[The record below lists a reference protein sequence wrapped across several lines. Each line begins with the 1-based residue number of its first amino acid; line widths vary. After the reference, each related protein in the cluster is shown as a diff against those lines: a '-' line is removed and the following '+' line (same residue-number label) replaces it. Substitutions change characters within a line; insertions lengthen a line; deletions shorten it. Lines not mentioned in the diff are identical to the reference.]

1 MVVTGGKNAGVVTGG
16 VSDDGGVEG
25 DNKLKTI
32 IGENNKC
39 TQQTCLVQKHG
50 KVTIVGNGM
59 ETYPPIHF
67 TRIAKVE
74 VNEASRIK
82 KTRKIFK
89 RKSKFGRVMRKKNEK
104 KCKTITSSVPS
115 SITLDVDDKSSVSSI
130 TTSGDAISQVNRNLA
145 RTKKQVKNLK
155 DLNKQKQMKIEKL
168 TKELNLVRQQFTKE
182 KKVSNFLIQES
193 KMEVDRSRN
202 ESAKVTKTNKC
213 LTRES
218 KHLKESIEEIK
229 RKDVAV
235 LKESIE
241 EMKIKDKAI
250 LKQSIEEIKRKGKA
264 VLKES
269 IEEMK
274 IKEKTE
280 RINIIRKERLR
291 ASRKL
296 HLAKQSINKEKQKN
310 NELITTLKNM
320 KEDQIIMYE
329 KHREYSNELSN
340 AKKIQEELNKKVQSQ
355 KHKLLRQQEKQ
366 YNERKLTNSK
376 CKEKDNEIHDLKET
390 LFEISDEILE

>member
-1 MVVTGGKNAGVVTGG
+1 
-16 VSDDGGVEG
+16 
-25 DNKLKTI
+25 
-32 IGENNKC
+32 
-39 TQQTCLVQKHG
+39 
-50 KVTIVGNGM
+50 M
-59 ETYPPIHF
+59 E
-67 TRIAKVE
+67 
-74 VNEASRIK
+74 
-82 KTRKIFK
+82 
-89 RKSKFGRVMRKKNEK
+89 
-104 KCKTITSSVPS
+104 SSVPS
-115 SITLDVDDKSSVSSI
+115 PIILNVDDKSSVSSI
-130 TTSGDAISQVNRNLA
+130 TTSGDSISQVNRNLA

-168 TKELNLVRQQFTKE
+168 TKELNIVRQQFTKE

-193 KMEVDRSRN
+193 KMEVDRSQN

-229 RKDVAV
+229 RKDV
-235 LKESIE
+235 
-241 EMKIKDKAI
+241 
-250 LKQSIEEIKRKGKA
+250 A

-310 NELITTLKNM
+310 NELITTLKNL
-320 KEDQIIMYE
+320 KED
-329 KHREYSNELSN
+329 
-340 AKKIQEELNKKVQSQ
+340 
-355 KHKLLRQQEKQ
+355 
-366 YNERKLTNSK
+366 
-376 CKEKDNEIHDLKET
+376 
-390 LFEISDEILE
+390 